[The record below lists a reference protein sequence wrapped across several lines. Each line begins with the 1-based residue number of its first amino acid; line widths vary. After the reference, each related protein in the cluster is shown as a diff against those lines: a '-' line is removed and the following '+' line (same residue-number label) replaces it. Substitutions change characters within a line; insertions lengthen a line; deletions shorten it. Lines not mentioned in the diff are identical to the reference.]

1 MRNGEHLLNQNGIEK
16 ERVKGGD
23 NMARPLKELDRKQFE
38 ALCSIWCTQEEICLI
53 LNVTDKTLN
62 KWCKRTYKVSF
73 SEIYKKFSSFGKM
86 SLRRKQQE
94 VALKGNVPMLIF
106 LGKQKLGQRD
116 NPEESLDQ
124 EDTESYF
131 KDAGLDDF

>member
-1 MRNGEHLLNQNGIEK
+1 MRNGEHLLNQNCIEK
-16 ERVKGGD
+16 EHVKGGD
-23 NMARPLKELDRKQFE
+23 NMARPLKELDKKQFE

-86 SLRRKQQE
+86 MD
-94 VALKGNVPMLIF
+94 KGINVPSCPGIST
-106 LGKQKLGQRD
+106 
-116 NPEESLDQ
+116 SLMVYNF
-124 EDTESYF
+124 S
-131 KDAGLDDF
+131 KSG